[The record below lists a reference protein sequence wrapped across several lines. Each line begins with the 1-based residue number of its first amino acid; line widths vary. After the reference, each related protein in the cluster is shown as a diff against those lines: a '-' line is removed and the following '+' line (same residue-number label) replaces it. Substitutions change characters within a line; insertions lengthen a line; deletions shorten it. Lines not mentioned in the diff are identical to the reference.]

1 MLSSCLTLASANT
14 IVDGMLAKYDNAFSL
29 VPCGILQI
37 GSVARLGT
45 DSWDYERLSKWS
57 ITPDGKYFLCY
68 L

>member
-1 MLSSCLTLASANT
+1 MSFSANT

-57 ITPDGKYFLCY
+57 ITPDGK
-68 L
+68 